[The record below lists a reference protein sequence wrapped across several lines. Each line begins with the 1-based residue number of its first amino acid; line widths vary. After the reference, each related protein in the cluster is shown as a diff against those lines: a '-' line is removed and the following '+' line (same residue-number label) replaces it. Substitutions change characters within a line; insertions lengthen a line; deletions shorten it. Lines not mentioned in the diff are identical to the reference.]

1 MNCIRRQPIFPR
13 RIRSDLYSFDSA
25 EQSWP
30 PSTPCV
36 LSVLSSLVERVV
48 RRNDRLSLSNSLTF
62 SPPKYEVF
70 NGVEVPDMSIQHYL
84 ERIFRYIHCSP
95 SVFVVAYAY
104 IDRLIQ
110 LHPQFKIT
118 SHNVHRL
125 LIVTLMVA
133 SKFIE
138 DINYKN
144 SYYARVGG
152 FSTDELN
159 RLEMELLFLLGFKLQ
174 VTVNVFE
181 RYCCQLE
188 REMAMGGGFQIERS
202 LRLSYAKDESSR
214 PNPKSQMGVYCLS
227 SYNHKRNR
235 SKSLIVDG
243 M

>member
-1 MNCIRRQPIFPR
+1 MDSIGMTQLISPT

-36 LSVLSSLVERVV
+36 LSVLSSLLERVV
-48 RRNDRLSLSNSLTF
+48 GRNDIFTVSNSFTF

-110 LHPQFKIT
+110 FHPQFKI
-118 SHNVHRL
+118 SSQNVHRL
-125 LIVTLMVA
+125 IIVTVMVA
-133 SKFIE
+133 SKFVE
-138 DINYKN
+138 EINYKN
-144 SYYARVGG
+144 SYYAKVGG
-152 FSTDELN
+152 FSKEEIN
-159 RLEMELLFLLGFKLQ
+159 RLEMDFLFLLGFKLQ

-181 RYCCQLE
+181 SYCCHLE
-188 REMAMGGGFQIERS
+188 REVAMGGGFQIERS
-202 LRLSYAKDESSR
+202 LRLSCAKDETCGPNSKFGMAVYGLSPSSH
-214 PNPKSQMGVYCLS
+214 N
-227 SYNHKRNR
+227 RNR
-235 SKSLIVDG
+235 RV
-243 M
+243 